1 MSLALMSLI
10 LLGGL
15 ILLLAIGV
23 EIAPAMGLVAAF
35 GMIVFVGHPLDYF
48 ARAAFEIMNNF
59 TFTAIPLFVFMGA
72 IFSNTGIIGNLF
84 RGAEKIIGNL
94 PGSMASSVIVANAI
108 FGAISGSSLAAVA
121 TFGKICFPEME
132 KSGYD
137 VKLSLGAIA
146 ISGTLSVL
154 IPPSVILIVY
164 AGWQDVSV
172 ARLFAGGIVP
182 GIILASFFVLTITI
196 RVILNRKLAPA
207 VAPASFGERLK
218 AILDLLP
225 FLFIIF
231 LVLGTI
237 FSGIMTPTESAAL
250 GAFLSTESAALGA
263 FLSLVMSIIYRRLT
277 WKALVNSAWTAVGI
291 TSMIAFVLFTARLL
305 GQVFQFI
312 GLTEAFA
319 VFMTNLPLS
328 KYAILTVICVMYL
341 VLGCFFDALSMLVLT
356 LPFVA
361 PIINELGF
369 DKIWFGVFYVVLAE
383 IGLVTPPYGLNLFVL
398 NGVVPQYEITTI
410 FMGTLP
416 LLIPT
421 LILVILVVLF
431 PDLVLWLPGIIY

>member
-15 ILLLAIGV
+15 ILLLAFGV
-23 EIAPAMGLVAAF
+23 EIAPAMGIVAGLGLIF
-35 GMIVFVGHPLDYF
+35 FVGQPLDYF

-72 IFSNTGIIGNLF
+72 IFSNTGIIGSLF
-84 RGAEKIIGNL
+84 RGAEKISGNL

-121 TFGKICFPEME
+121 TFGKICFPEM
-132 KSGYD
+132 KKVGYD

-172 ARLFAGGIVP
+172 ARLFAGGMVP
-182 GIILASFFVLTITI
+182 GIILAALLVLTVTI
-196 RVILNRKLAPA
+196 MVMRNRQLAPP
-207 VAPASFGERLK
+207 VPKSTMREK
-218 AILDLLP
+218 ARALLDLLP
-225 FLFIIF
+225 YLGIIF

-237 FSGIMTPTESAAL
+237 FGGIMTPTESAAL
-250 GAFLSTESAALGA
+250 GAT
-263 FLSLVMSIIYRRLT
+263 LSLVMAIIYRRLT
-277 WKALVNSAWTAVGI
+277 FRALKASMVTAVTI
-291 TSMIAFVLFTARLL
+291 TSMIAFVLFTARML

-312 GLTEAFA
+312 GLTEAFSE
-319 VFMTNLPLS
+319 FMFNLPLG
-328 KYAILTVICVMYL
+328 KHALLAVICVMYL

-361 PIINELGF
+361 PIINDLGF
-369 DKIWFGVFYVVLAE
+369 DRIWFGVLYVVLAE

-398 NGVVPQYEITTI
+398 NGVVPGYEITT
-410 FMGTLP
+410 
-416 LLIPT
+416 
-421 LILVILVVLF
+421 LF
-431 PDLVLWLPGIIY
+431 P

>member
-48 ARAAFEIMNNF
+48 PRAAFEIMNNF

-84 RGAEKIIGNL
+84 KGAEKIFGNL

-182 GIILASFFVLTITI
+182 GIILASLFVLTITI
-196 RVILNRKLAPA
+196 RVILNRKLAPP
-207 VAPASFGERLK
+207 VASASFGERLT
-218 AILDLLP
+218 AIIDLLP

-231 LVLGTI
+231 LVLGQRGRRRGRTERRALRGV
-237 FSGIMTPTESAAL
+237 SLQARTPRPPPGKAQAKSECERNR
-250 GAFLSTESAALGA
+250 LSRAWRPRGGTG
-263 FLSLVMSIIYRRLT
+263 RRLC
-277 WKALVNSAWTAVGI
+277 SRRGGG
-291 TSMIAFVLFTARLL
+291 S
-305 GQVFQFI
+305 
-312 GLTEAFA
+312 
-319 VFMTNLPLS
+319 
-328 KYAILTVICVMYL
+328 
-341 VLGCFFDALSMLVLT
+341 
-356 LPFVA
+356 
-361 PIINELGF
+361 
-369 DKIWFGVFYVVLAE
+369 
-383 IGLVTPPYGLNLFVL
+383 
-398 NGVVPQYEITTI
+398 
-410 FMGTLP
+410 
-416 LLIPT
+416 
-421 LILVILVVLF
+421 
-431 PDLVLWLPGIIY
+431 